1 MPKLPRASS
10 SAESNA
16 GAPIRS
22 DGGVFCTDF
31 QSCLQR
37 RSLSAL
43 QVDNDCGTHS
53 AAQGSQVC
61 HCGEA
66 EGRRG
71 ALSAKREEV
80 PLGCNLGKAVTFSPG
95 LSCYP
100 TGYCEIATA
109 PLGPRNDNSG
119 LHTILL
125 LAMTR
130 QEGARCTSALLRLNH
145 PRTRRSGSAA
155 TGWLWVPAILMASR
169 SKRRCGPAKDESYIF
184 SKNGLFSQS
193 LHNQIAPLGGQ
204 HICQP
209 CHLHQPH
216 NTHSP

>member
-1 MPKLPRASS
+1 MV
-10 SAESNA
+10 SAQA
-16 GAPIRS
+16 VKWLHRFYGVKAPNLSLR
-22 DGGVFCTDF
+22 GG
-31 QSCLQR
+31 QR
-37 RSLSAL
+37 PTWRPEREARESAL
-43 QVDNDCGTHS
+43 GVQS
-53 AAQGSQVC
+53 R
-61 HCGEA
+61 
-66 EGRRG
+66 EG
-71 ALSAKREEV
+71 V
-80 PLGCNLGKAVTFSPG
+80 Q
-95 LSCYP
+95 
-100 TGYCEIATA
+100 
-109 PLGPRNDNSG
+109 
-119 LHTILL
+119 TILL

-130 QEGARCTSALLRLNH
+130 QASARCTSALLRLNH

>member
-1 MPKLPRASS
+1 MHC
-10 SAESNA
+10 
-16 GAPIRS
+16 
-22 DGGVFCTDF
+22 CTT
-31 QSCLQR
+31 L
-37 RSLSAL
+37 
-43 QVDNDCGTHS
+43 T
-53 AAQGSQVC
+53 C
-61 HCGEA
+61 HCEEA
-66 EGRRG
+66 NGRRG

-80 PLGCNLGKAVTFSPG
+80 PLGCNLAAPDWI
-95 LSCYP
+95 
-100 TGYCEIATA
+100 TGRPRRKRNCLPEIATA

-119 LHTILL
+119 VHTILL

-130 QEGARCTSALLRLNH
+130 QKGARCTRALLRLNH

-155 TGWLWVPAILMASR
+155 TGWLLVPAILMAAR
-169 SKRRCGPAKDESYIF
+169 SKRRCGPAKDESFIF
-184 SKNGLFSQS
+184 SKNALFSQS

>member
-119 LHTILL
+119 VHTILL

-155 TGWLWVPAILMASR
+155 KFYYPAFRTRHS
-169 SKRRCGPAKDESYIF
+169 SKSATY
-184 SKNGLFSQS
+184 QY
-193 LHNQIAPLGGQ
+193 
-204 HICQP
+204 QP
-209 CHLHQPH
+209 STSSGSHCVKYAISGIWP
-216 NTHSP
+216 SAR

>member
-37 RSLSAL
+37 CSLSAL

>member
-1 MPKLPRASS
+1 MPKLPRALS

>member
-1 MPKLPRASS
+1 MITAQ
-10 SAESNA
+10 
-16 GAPIRS
+16 I
-22 DGGVFCTDF
+22 
-31 QSCLQR
+31 QR
-37 RSLSAL
+37 RNAL
-43 QVDNDCGTHS
+43 RFVIARPQRG
-53 AAQGSQVC
+53 
-61 HCGEA
+61 
-66 EGRRG
+66 RG

-119 LHTILL
+119 VHTILL

-130 QEGARCTSALLRLNH
+130 QESARCTSALLRLNH